1 MKKSM
6 TIGLIVLLVL
16 LTGCAGSEEETT
28 DLDTPPDY
36 VPMVSVT
43 GEVLPAEWAT
53 ISARTGGP
61 VSDVLVEPGDAVAEG
76 DLLVELETTDA
87 ELAVQQAEAALAA
100 AEAELALLR
109 ADPRGEEVAVAEAQ
123 IEAARAG
130 VSQAASERDR
140 LQSGATAAEI
150 AAAEAEVAAA
160 LAERNAALEAH
171 DQTLRCQTITQPDGT
186 TEEICPALGPVEE
199 QARYRLHAAEEAL
212 AAAQARLDAVVAG
225 EDDQLQAADATVWA
239 AAAQRDL
246 AQAQLDLLQAEVT
259 AEQIAVAQA
268 AVAQAEVVL
277 ENAQVALARCEIR
290 APFAGTVGAIQVRR
304 GELVAPNQPLVTLG
318 DLATLRVETTDL
330 GEFDVARVTVGQEA
344 TITFDALPNQTF
356 SGRLTRIDP
365 MADPGSGGV
374 NYTAVVELD
383 EIPSQVR
390 WGMTAF
396 VDIEVED

>member
-1 MKKSM
+1 MRKSM

-16 LTGCAGSEEETT
+16 LTGCQGGEEESAAPETSS
-28 DLDTPPDY
+28 DY

-43 GEVLPAEWAT
+43 GEVVPAEWAT
-53 ISARTGGP
+53 VSAQTGGT
-61 VSDVLVEPGDAVAEG
+61 VSSVLVEPGDEVAEG
-76 DLLVELETTDA
+76 DLLIQLDATDA
-87 ELAVQQAEAALAA
+87 ELAVQQAQVALTA

-109 ADPRGEEVAVAEAQ
+109 ADPLPEEVAVAEAQ
-123 IEAARAG
+123 IEAAQAG

-140 LQSGATAAEI
+140 LRSGATTAEI

-171 DQTLRCQTITQPDGT
+171 DQTMRCQTVTQPDGT
-186 TEEICPALGPVEE
+186 SEEICPALGPVEE

-225 EDDQLQAADATVWA
+225 EDDQLHAADAAVWA

-246 AQAQLDLLQAEVT
+246 AQAQLDLLQAEAT
-259 AEQIAVAQA
+259 SEQIAVAQA
-268 AVAQAEVVL
+268 AVAQAEVAL

-290 APFAGTVGAIQVRR
+290 APFAGTVGAVQVRR

-318 DLATLRVETTDL
+318 DLTTLRVETTDL

-344 TITFDALPNQTF
+344 TITFDALPNETF

-383 EIPSQVR
+383 QIPPRVR

-396 VDIEVED
+396 VDVEVEE